1 MDKPEDSPA
10 SSQDPLSDIRTLVE
24 KAQNESIIL
33 RILGGL
39 AIRIHSLEFLS
50 LHRDLG
56 RETKLADVD
65 LITYGDKRNRL
76 EPFFKANG
84 YNPDPSIRRTPA
96 IWAYRQMYVAPN
108 NQFTLDILFDKLEMS
123 HTLDLRQRLE
133 VDSPTI
139 SLADLLLAKM
149 QIHKINEKDI
159 KDTIVLIRAH
169 QLADSDNNCVNELYI
184 ARLMSK
190 DWGFYYTVT
199 NNLKKTKLLLQDYNI
214 DQTDK
219 TDVVSKIDQLLAR
232 IESEPKTSGFK
243 LRARIGEKKK
253 WYNEVDETIREVK
266 EWQ

>member
-1 MDKPEDSPA
+1 M
-10 SSQDPLSDIRTLVE
+10 
-24 KAQNESIIL
+24 
-33 RILGGL
+33 
-39 AIRIHSLEFLS
+39 
-50 LHRDLG
+50 G

-65 LITYGDKRNRL
+65 LITCGDKRSRL

-84 YNPDPSIRRTPA
+84 YNPDPNIRRTPA
-96 IWAYRQMYVAPN
+96 IWAYRQMYIEPN
-108 NQFTLDILFDKLEMS
+108 NRFTLDILFDKLEMS

-139 SLADLLLAKM
+139 SVADLLLAKM
-149 QIHKINEKDI
+149 QIHQINEKDI
-159 KDTIVLIRAH
+159 KDTIVLFRAH
-169 QLADSDNNCVNELYI
+169 QLADSDNDCINESYI

-199 NNLKKTKLLLQDYNI
+199 DNLKKTKLLLQDYNI
-214 DQTDK
+214 DQPDK
-219 TDVVSKIDQLLAR
+219 SDVVSKIDRLLAR
-232 IESEPKTSGFK
+232 IENEPKTSGFK